1 METLLYAAGA
11 IVALGAAATVL
22 WKLGR
27 GVVRLLRQVRTFLE
41 DWNGEP
47 ERPGV
52 PARPGVLERLERL
65 DAQVHPN
72 SGSSLRDAVDETR
85 QLLRDHISD
94 PEAHR

>member
-1 METLLYAAGA
+1 METLLYAAAA

-85 QLLRDHISD
+85 QLLRGHIAD
-94 PEAHR
+94 PDAHR